1 VPTTYTTIIAH
12 FTSDGTDAGTH
23 PAFAAERQNT
33 LIHLKT
39 HAPTFSSQRLEQ
51 AIDDGYLEY
60 TDASGLTHR
69 ATIVADPPRP
79 HDVQLRGHDLQ
90 MLTECAAADLV
101 HQTRVRRYY
110 AEFTATGRVRELETL
125 PMQRLLRS
133 GCLAVSVRI
142 ARWPDDSVAGHDV
155 FLTQLGRDVLV
166 SSAV

>member
-1 VPTTYTTIIAH
+1 M
-12 FTSDGTDAGTH
+12 DAGTH

-33 LIHLKT
+33 LIHLKA
-39 HAPTFSSQRLEQ
+39 HAPTLGSQRLEQ

-60 TDASGLTHR
+60 TDASSLIHW

-79 HDVQLRGHDLQ
+79 HHVQLQGHDRH

-110 AEFTATGRVRELETL
+110 AEFTAEERIRELETL
-125 PMQRLLRS
+125 PMRRLLRS
-133 GCLAVSVRI
+133 GCLAVSLRI

-155 FLTQLGRDVLV
+155 FITQLGRDVLA
-166 SSAV
+166 SSPATV